1 MGEAKVFRFDDGAAV
16 SLFLYQSAGAS
27 CLAEDGLQI
36 ASLIDIWF
44 TGENMSLKKFRNLFF
59 VVALMA
65 VMAGAGAVMVSAE
78 DSDVRVPGT
87 KNTDVRGTDTKPDPC
102 LGDRA
107 DGDESLEKTS
117 GDCPGT
123 VPTPEPVSILLFSAG
138 LAGVGFAARRRLRR
152 AE

>member
-1 MGEAKVFRFDDGAAV
+1 
-16 SLFLYQSAGAS
+16 
-27 CLAEDGLQI
+27 
-36 ASLIDIWF
+36 
-44 TGENMSLKKFRNLFF
+44 MSLKKFRNLFF

-78 DSDVRVPGT
+78 DSDIRVPGT
-87 KNTDVRGTDTKPDPC
+87 KDTDVRGADSKPDPC

-107 DGDESLEKTS
+107 DADETLEKTS
-117 GDCPGT
+117 GDCTGT